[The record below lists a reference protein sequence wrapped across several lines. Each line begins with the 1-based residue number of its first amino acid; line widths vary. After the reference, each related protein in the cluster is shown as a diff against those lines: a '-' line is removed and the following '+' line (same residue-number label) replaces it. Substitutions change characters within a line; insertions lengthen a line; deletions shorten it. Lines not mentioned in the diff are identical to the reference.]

1 MPVLIILIV
10 VWLVTWLQRVIY
22 RKLWGNHLDAHVSF
36 GDKNMTAGQE
46 TELIETMGNA
56 KWLPLP
62 WVQLKF
68 EIFRNG
74 KSDNLFRADLFNIL
88 FHQQIVRKS
97 KLTLKKR
104 GVYQI
109 KELSLLS
116 YDLFVSKKLYRSYE
130 NQAAITVYP
139 KALEREA
146 IEVPYEKLMGQ
157 IATRR
162 YTLEDPFLFKGIRE
176 YQPQDGFRDINFK
189 ASARNSR
196 WLVNT
201 HEYTLDQ
208 KVKVVLLTDKSSQ
221 YYDESEYETAL
232 RYAAELVTCLER
244 DGVPTA
250 FYSNGEDALDH
261 TEPKLLEGCSENHI
275 ESVLE
280 ALARLNLDETI
291 TPGAEVLMEQCERLG
306 ADEFYVIISPNH
318 NREILDAF
326 GYLKD
331 YTNACQFISPIS
343 YRNYNSMAEEEQKL
357 EETVENFFYYRA

>member
-10 VWLVTWLQRVIY
+10 VWLVTWLQRWIY
-22 RKLWGNHLDAHVSF
+22 EKRWYKNLDARVSF
-36 GDKNMTAGQE
+36 GDKNMSAGQE

-68 EIFRNG
+68 EILRNG

-109 KELSLLS
+109 KGLSLLS
-116 YDLFVSKKLYRSYE
+116 YDLFVSKKLYRNYE
-130 NQAAITVYP
+130 NQATITVYP
-139 KALEREA
+139 SALEEDA
-146 IEVPYEKLMGQ
+146 IKVPYEKLMGE

-208 KVKVVLLTDKSSQ
+208 KVQVVLLTDKPSQ
-221 YYDESEYETAL
+221 YYDENEYETSL
-232 RYAAELVTCLER
+232 RYAAELVTALER
-244 DGVPTA
+244 DGIPTA
-250 FYSNGEDALDH
+250 FYSNGPDALDG
-261 TEPKLLEGCSENHI
+261 TEPKLGDGCSENHI

-280 ALARLNLDETI
+280 ALARLDLYDTV
-291 TPGAEVLMEQCERLG
+291 TPGEEVLRELCENREP
-306 ADEFYVIISPNH
+306 DEYYVIISPDH
-318 NREILDAF
+318 NPNILD
-326 GYLKD
+326 GYRDLRE
-331 YTNACQFISPIS
+331 YTDACQFISPIS
-343 YRNYNSMAEEEQKL
+343 YRNYNSMTEEEQKL